1 LTDDFCL
8 KKEATIVK
16 EEELRR
22 YRKWEWVINAVLV
35 IVALLIMARM
45 AWGLDT
51 QDIVV
56 EWTQAGKR
64 LAQERAANWKA
75 KDEMVLVPAGGF
87 LMGSDKKT
95 DRNAYRSELPQRR
108 IYVDAFEIDTYE
120 VTNLQYLK
128 FILATGRKPQLDW
141 RYDGGNFQ
149 DTMAHHPIMHVSWY
163 DADAYCT
170 WAGKRLPTKAEWEKA
185 ARGEDG
191 RLFPWGSESAG
202 LTRANFGRT
211 GLSGPVRDRPE
222 RLLLYPPLISVDKYE
237 NAVSPYGLYQT
248 IGNVAEWVAD
258 WYDQDYYKTAPDR
271 NPKGPETGT
280 QKAFRGG
287 GWMDSTTTMR
297 VAMRN
302 GTDPHTKINWLG
314 FRCAKSVNSQLSM
327 VIGADR

>member
-1 LTDDFCL
+1 M
-8 KKEATIVK
+8 
-16 EEELRR
+16 RP
-22 YRKWEWVINAVLV
+22 
-35 IVALLIMARM
+35 
-45 AWGLDT
+45 
-51 QDIVV
+51 VV
-56 EWTQAGKR
+56 SP
-64 LAQERAANWKA
+64 N
-75 KDEMVLVPAGGF
+75 
-87 LMGSDKKT
+87 
-95 DRNAYRSELPQRR
+95 
-108 IYVDAFEIDTYE
+108 
-120 VTNLQYLK
+120 
-128 FILATGRKPQLDW
+128 ATGRKPQLDW

-170 WAGKRLPTKAEWEKA
+170 WAGKRLPTEAEWEKA

-297 VAMRN
+297 VVMRN

-327 VIGADR
+327 VIRADR

>member
-1 LTDDFCL
+1 MEGKDMHNW
-8 KKEATIVK
+8 
-16 EEELRR
+16 
-22 YRKWEWVINAVLV
+22 RKLDWILNT
-35 IVALLIMARM
+35 LLIAAALFALTRV

-56 EWTQAGKR
+56 QWTEAGKKI
-64 LAQERAANWKA
+64 AVERVANWIA
-75 KDEMVLVPAGGF
+75 KDEMVLVPAGEF
-87 LMGSDKKT
+87 LMGSDKKV
-95 DRNAYRSELPQRR
+95 DRLAYRSELPQRMV
-108 IYVDAFEIDTYE
+108 YLDAFEIDKYE

-128 FILATGRKPQLDW
+128 FVLANDRKPQIDW

-149 DTMAHHPIMHVSWY
+149 ETMAHHPIMHVSWY
-163 DADAYCT
+163 DANAFCK
-170 WAGKRLPTKAEWEKA
+170 WAGKRLPTEAEWEKA

-191 RLFPWGSESAG
+191 RINPWGNQSAG

-237 NAVSPYGLYQT
+237 NAVSPYGVFQMM
-248 IGNVAEWVAD
+248 GNVAEWVAD
-258 WYDQDYYKTAPDR
+258 WYDQDYYKVAPNR

-297 VAMRN
+297 AAMRN
-302 GTDPHTKINWLG
+302 GTDPNTKINWMG
-314 FRCAKSVNSQLSM
+314 FRCAKSTSEGHQLSA
-327 VIGADR
+327 VSDQINPLLASPY